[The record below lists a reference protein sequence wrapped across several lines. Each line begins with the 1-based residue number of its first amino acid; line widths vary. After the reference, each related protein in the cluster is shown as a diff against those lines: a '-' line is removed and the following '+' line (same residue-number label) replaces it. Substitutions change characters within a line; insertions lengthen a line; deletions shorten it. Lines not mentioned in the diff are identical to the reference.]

1 MRKIIIVRHGQT
13 DWNVENRFQ
22 GHTDIPLN
30 DAGQAQVEKS
40 ALVLASLRP
49 NRLVTSDLLRAR
61 ETAAA
66 IAKRCGLPVTID
78 PDLRETYGADWE
90 GKTGLEIRKNS
101 DAEFTAWL
109 SGEDIPAGK
118 TYFGSPAGEAR
129 TKMKEV
135 AALKMLP
142 SLIKKITEK

>member
-30 DAGQAQVEKS
+30 DTGQAQVEKS

-90 GKTGLEIRKNS
+90 GKTGL
-101 DAEFTAWL
+101 
-109 SGEDIPAGK
+109 
-118 TYFGSPAGEAR
+118 
-129 TKMKEV
+129 
-135 AALKMLP
+135 
-142 SLIKKITEK
+142 